1 MNERAGGTKA
11 PRRSL
16 HNMRYNVHGGGG
28 RMQVLSRAADAAQF
42 ESPNEIILFHW
53 GKCTRPPSLHY
64 SLLLFPSPP
73 PHPHLLLSLPPSN
86 RSSPY
91 SILFLYSH
99 ILSGPVPP
107 LHFPPSHLI
116 PASIIAFPALARPYL
131 PPRPDLPPSPEYRR
145 CNLPRLILSI
155 ALNNDERAPVPPCH
169 RWRRGLSEEL
179 IHRGAN
185 LPLGNSQSGGFVHEL
200 RRLRDLAPR
209 GFD

>member
-1 MNERAGGTKA
+1 MKVQTKLFYFTGGNVLGL
-11 PRRSL
+11 L
-16 HNMRYNVHGGGG
+16 H
-28 RMQVLSRAADAAQF
+28 S
-42 ESPNEIILFHW
+42 IILFL
-53 GKCTRPPSLHY
+53 C
-64 SLLLFPSPP
+64 FPLPLP
-73 PHPHLLLSLPPSN
+73 PHPHLLLSPPPSN